1 MTKVSLA
8 EYYRRWSN
16 KLTLF
21 GGIPSTVVMPG
32 TSEADF
38 EAYMD
43 ELFRVV
49 APGQRIVIGIADEVP
64 PSAVFSRLQRIGE
77 RIEKEGRLP
86 LQAGAFRP
94 APAAPS
100 APKATDATSA
110 AAGEDTYEQVR
121 RDVFKGKHVD
131 IKTHV
136 QDLLAEGHRASEILE
151 KGLIAAITVVGDRM
165 AAGEAFI

>member
-43 ELFRVV
+43 ELFRAV
-49 APGQRIVIGIADEVP
+49 APGRRMVVGVADEVP
-64 PSAVFSRLQRIGE
+64 PSAVFSRLQRICE

-100 APKATDATSA
+100 AAKATVASAPA
-110 AAGEDTYEQVR
+110 AAADAYEQIR

-131 IKTHV
+131 I
-136 QDLLAEGHRASEILE
+136 
-151 KGLIAAITVVGDRM
+151 
-165 AAGEAFI
+165 